1 MRTREEIKES
11 YKDIIVPA
19 GSEVVYNL
27 LFEILLDIRDVLG
40 SGRKD
45 KLEEKLYNE
54 ITEARKTREE
64 ERKEE
69 IRQRLE

>member
-45 KLEEKLYNE
+45 KLGETL
-54 ITEARKTREE
+54 
-64 ERKEE
+64 
-69 IRQRLE
+69 